1 MTASVPD
8 ALHVFSNSPKLV
20 SPLFGTS
27 LNKGRLTSV
36 ALRDPPCVK
45 PELPAGR
52 IARDLEELLALVAVV
67 LPCRFEAILLW
78 PKHDWLLISFSERH
92 IHNGATRSLNQTNLK
107 GSQPC
112 KPLRK
117 SASTSLSLSSLQT
130 KSCV

>member
-45 PELPAGR
+45 PELPARR
-52 IARDLEELLALVAVV
+52 IARDLEELLAFVAVV
-67 LPCRFEAILLW
+67 LPCRFEAILFMAKTRLAVDFLIGKAHSHRSNEK
-78 PKHDWLLISFSERH
+78 PKSNKSERFT
-92 IHNGATRSLNQTNLK
+92 AMQAFAK
-107 GSQPC
+107 
-112 KPLRK
+112 
-117 SASTSLSLSSLQT
+117 
-130 KSCV
+130 